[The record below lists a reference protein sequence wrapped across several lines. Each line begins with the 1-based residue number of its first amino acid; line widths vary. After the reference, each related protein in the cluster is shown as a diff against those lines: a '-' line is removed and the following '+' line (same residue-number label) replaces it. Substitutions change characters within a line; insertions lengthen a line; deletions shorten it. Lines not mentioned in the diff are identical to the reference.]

1 MKLFRGKGDFHS
13 FEKSLERE
21 KKQFQELEKEGTK
34 QVLKWYDFGMISLRR
49 EIKAH
54 PAQYFFLFITSFL
67 GSVITSAFGLYG
79 FSVNLNSKISPP
91 VLGATSSA
99 KTQQVQKEDNVLV
112 SKFDASLLL
121 SKIKAKDKNYALIDI
136 RSKKDFQNGHIKGAI
151 NIPVYG
157 TALVS
162 QNGDLD
168 EVGINKAFRDV
179 NKTNLV
185 IVYAQ
190 NEFDSVPQAI
200 SQMLSKSKQTVKP
213 LSVGWSE
220 WNKTYIK

>member
-1 MKLFRGKGDFHS
+1 MKLFKGKGDFHS

-21 KKQFQELEKEGTK
+21 KKQFAELEKEGTRK
-34 QVLKWYDFGMISLRR
+34 VLKWYDFGMISLRR

-79 FSVNLNSKISPP
+79 LIGAQMNSKSFP
-91 VLGATSSA
+91 VLGASSSA
-99 KTQQVQKEDNVLV
+99 QTQQVQKEAYI
-112 SKFDASLLL
+112 STQKFDASLLL
-121 SKIKAKDKNYALIDI
+121 SKIKSKDKNYALVDV
-136 RSKKDFQNGHIKGAI
+136 RSKLAFENGHIEGAI

-157 TALVS
+157 TSLVL

-168 EVGINKAFRDV
+168 KNGINKTFSGL
-179 NKTNLV
+179 NKASLV

-190 NEFDSVPQAI
+190 NEYDSVPQEV
-200 SQMLSKSKQTVKP
+200 SQILSGKNQTVKP

-220 WNKTYIK
+220 WSKSYIK